1 MRPLKK
7 VEGVVI
13 HDFCSSVRS
22 TVNTIVSI
30 ATNGVTQS
38 SGKKVPGPLY
48 NEVYLPKAI
57 YPDIDDD
64 KRIIRIADGRANHA
78 GRISAKRFGMLS
90 RGEAFPPPSKRPVR
104 GVRAYNARL
113 WGISIARPGDGK
125 HMTGD
130 DWDILIRH
138 IIKVMPRLGLR
149 PDPKRVVG
157 HSELTGRKA
166 DPMPWQSQMP
176 AVRKRM
182 AELLAE
188 PVEAALDAH
197 AAAGPTPQSYPGVHD
212 ALEAYEDAWAD
223 GVMPADRFAG
233 KVRHWLTI
241 VKSDTESAKALRER
255 LSDWNALLA
264 SAARAPAG
272 SGGKAVDRHP
282 PADTPAA
289 TVSLDSIEPEP
300 VTARIP
306 AVAAGETAGG
316 ALSAPGSP
324 QPAASPPQ
332 SPQAAPTA
340 VSDAADA
347 SEAASDVPKPTLEDF
362 QSYASRY
369 DAWLAQHPNIEPNST
384 RWLSMRRAAFRTWE
398 LMAQARDTADPW
410 SGEWPAA

>member
-22 TVNTIVSI
+22 TINTIVSI

-48 NEVYLPKAI
+48 NEVYLPKSI
-57 YPDIDDD
+57 YPDIDDG

-104 GVRAYNARL
+104 GARAYNARL

-125 HMTGD
+125 HMTDD

-138 IIKVMPRLGLR
+138 IITVMPSLGLR

-182 AELLAE
+182 AELVAE
-188 PVEAALDAH
+188 PAA
-197 AAAGPTPQSYPGVHD
+197 PPKVSYPGIHD

-233 KVRHWLTI
+233 KVRRWLTL
-241 VKSDTESAKALRER
+241 VTSDTESAVELRKR

-264 SAARAPAG
+264 SAARSPAG
-272 SGGKAVDRHP
+272 SGGKVVDRHP

-289 TVSLDSIEPEP
+289 VVSLDDVPPESSEAAP
-300 VTARIP
+300 DASS
-306 AVAAGETAGG
+306 VASE
-316 ALSAPGSP
+316 P
-324 QPAASPPQ
+324 QP
-332 SPQAAPTA
+332 APTA
-340 VSDAADA
+340 VSDALDA
-347 SEAASDVPKPTLEDF
+347 SEAVSGAPKPALESF
-362 QSYASRY
+362 QAFARSYDS
-369 DAWLAQHPNIEPNST
+369 WLAQHPHIEPSSP
-384 RWLSMRRAAFRTWE
+384 RWLSMRRSAFRTWE
-398 LMAQARDTADPW
+398 LMAAARDTDDPW
-410 SGEWPAA
+410 SEEWPAA